1 MTNLLF
7 EPKFNVRNLGGI
19 QFGEFVHKPLT
30 IFCGENN
37 TGKTWTL
44 YALYSFH
51 RLLSAMQL
59 SQEEDCVKHIETLN
73 ELVSEN
79 LPRLFNT
86 SSLHTAEATFHIDE
100 EWRYSPVNKTEIASN
115 VFLMPAERTGLNLIF
130 RELSRRRTSLLHRV
144 SREDADIQT
153 LLRDVRRSRYAEP
166 IADYID
172 WLNDL
177 PEIQEASLTDFRP
190 YAREVAG
197 KLAGGVYGVSSRSG
211 TVSFRPSK
219 GWYHEASPRLVGLHT
234 ASSSVKSLFALWFY
248 LQHQASAGDI
258 LLIDEPELNLHPL
271 NQVSVARLL
280 VKLVNTG
287 IDVVISTHS
296 DYIVREINSMVMLSQ
311 KGGESLREK
320 HGYDEDETLAHDKVG
335 AYLFREGTIEPF
347 ELTPD
352 DGIHATTFDEVI
364 QKMNDV
370 NDDIFY
376 SLQEFKDEDHDD
388 RTD

>member
-7 EPKFNVRNLGGI
+7 EPKFKVRNLGGI
-19 QFGEFVHKPLT
+19 QYGEFVHKPLT

-51 RLLSAMQL
+51 RWLYAIQHLQD
-59 SQEEDCVKHIETLN
+59 EDYVRDFKILN
-73 ELVSEN
+73 ELVSER

-86 SSLHTAEATFHIDE
+86 SRRHMEGATFHIAE
-100 EWRYSPVNKTEIASN
+100 EWQHLQINKTENSPNI
-115 VFLMPAERTGLNLIF
+115 FLMPAERTGLHLIF

-144 SREDADIQT
+144 AREGADVET

-166 IADYID
+166 IANFID

-177 PEIQEASLTDFRP
+177 PEIQEASSTHFRP
-190 YAREVAG
+190 YAQEVEG
-197 KLAGGVYGVSSRSG
+197 KLAGGVYRVDNRTG
-211 TVSFRPSK
+211 TVSFRPSR
-219 GWYHEASPRLVGLHT
+219 GWQHETRPHLVGLHT
-234 ASSSVKSLFALWFY
+234 TSSSVKSLFALWFY
-248 LQHQASAGDI
+248 LQHQASVGDI
-258 LLIDEPELNLHPL
+258 LLIDEPELNLHPV
-271 NQVSVARLL
+271 NQINIARLL
-280 VKLVNTG
+280 AKLVNTG
-287 IDVVISTHS
+287 INVVISTHS

-320 HGYDEDETLAHDKVG
+320 YGYDDDETLVHEKVG
-335 AYLFREGTIEPF
+335 AYLFHKGTIEPF
-347 ELTPD
+347 EVTPD

-364 QKMNDV
+364 QKMNNV

-376 SLQEFKDEDHDD
+376 SIQEFEDEDHDD
-388 RTD
+388 RLD